1 MQTRRSNSC
10 VDVLCLDVNVLVS
23 AQRADLADNERYGQL
38 LETWANGSELVG
50 VPDMVLSGFLR
61 IVTNRRI
68 FGEPTT
74 TTEAWGYV
82 DRLLDAPAVVLLR
95 ASERHWTHFRS
106 LANDIDARGPDIA
119 DAYLAA
125 YALDNNATFISADR
139 GFARFSRLKWR
150 HPLDS

>member
-1 MQTRRSNSC
+1 M
-10 VDVLCLDVNVLVS
+10 LCLDVNVLVS

-82 DRLLDAPAVVLLR
+82 DRLLDAPAAMLLR
-95 ASERHWTHFRS
+95 PSERHGTHFRR

-125 YALDNNATFISADR
+125 YAVDNNATFISADR
-139 GFARFSRLKWR
+139 GFARFQRLNWR
-150 HPLDS
+150 HPLDG

>member
-1 MQTRRSNSC
+1 MQTHRSNSC

-23 AQRADLADNERYGQL
+23 AQRADLADNERCGQL
-38 LETWANGSELVG
+38 LETWANGSEPVG

-68 FGEPTT
+68 FAEPTT
-74 TTEAWGYV
+74 STEAWGYV

-95 ASERHWTHFRS
+95 ASDLHWTRFRS
-106 LANDIDARGPDIA
+106 LANDIDARGPDVA
-119 DAYLAA
+119 DAYRAA

-139 GFARFSRLKWR
+139 GFARFSRLRWR
-150 HPLDS
+150 HPFDS

>member
-1 MQTRRSNSC
+1 M
-10 VDVLCLDVNVLVS
+10 LCLDVNVLVYAHRS
-23 AQRADLADNERYGQL
+23 DVPEHERYRSL
-38 LETWANGSELVG
+38 VAEWANGLEPVG
-50 VPDMVLSGFLR
+50 LPGMVLSGFVR
-61 IVTNRRI
+61 VVTNRRT
-68 FGEPTT
+68 FAVPTPT
-74 TTEAWGYV
+74 AEAWMFIEQ
-82 DRLLDAPAVVLLR
+82 LLDAPAAMLVQT
-95 ASERHWTHFRS
+95 SEHHWMHFRR

>member
-1 MQTRRSNSC
+1 M
-10 VDVLCLDVNVLVS
+10 LCLDVNVLVS

-82 DRLLDAPAVVLLR
+82 DRLLEAPAAMLLR
-95 ASERHWTHFRS
+95 PSERHWTHFRR

-125 YALDNNATFISADR
+125 YAVDNNATFISADR
-139 GFARFSRLKWR
+139 GFARFQRLNWR
-150 HPLDS
+150 HPLED

>member
-1 MQTRRSNSC
+1 MQIHRSNSC

-38 LETWANGSELVG
+38 LETWANGSEPVG
-50 VPDMVLSGFLR
+50 VPDTVLSGFLR

-68 FGEPTT
+68 FTEPTT
-74 TTEAWGYV
+74 STEAWGYV
-82 DRLLDAPAVVLLR
+82 DRLLDAPTVVLLR
-95 ASERHWTHFRS
+95 ASERHWTHFRR
-106 LANDIDARGPDIA
+106 LANDVDARGPDIA

-139 GFARFSRLKWR
+139 GFARFSRLTWR
-150 HPLDS
+150 HPLDG